1 MNEGV
6 VEFTWRFMD
15 TALDCYDNN
24 EEHELVQVCINNML
38 SEYRLHL
45 ENLNIVQY
53 VNLLQKAWR
62 TALIVSERR

>member
-24 EEHELVQVCINNML
+24 EEHELVQVCINDML

-45 ENLNIVQY
+45 EILNIVQF
-53 VNLLQKAWR
+53 VDLLQKAWR